1 MNSYRRLL
9 TGFTL
14 VFASIFSIVLGNSVL
29 IKVTSGEVCVLEVPI
44 NAKVAELM
52 ENLETI
58 TGIPLEQQLL
68 ISEGRV
74 FGISEKLYAE
84 EGQVFWLGTKNDS
97 YDEEEL
103 IPKKTYPGYR
113 NYFSLVSKGE
123 KNDIRFI
130 LKSLST
136 KSLPSLLGNMK
147 QLRHAGDRIIH
158 LHPLRFL
165 ECVFTDEELKA
176 YAHNVRKRGG
186 MIWSEFFDGISDS
199 LKDEMGIENMKD
211 EYIHDFASIVGIE
224 VSIIYGFILAQ
235 KWDDFIK
242 ALVIHIP
249 RDGDTGRYDQ

>member
-1 MNSYRRLL
+1 MNKYRRLL
-9 TGFTL
+9 IGFTL
-14 VFASIFSIVLGNSVL
+14 VFASIFSIALGNNIWV
-29 IKVTSGEVCVLEVPI
+29 KVSTGEDFVLEVPVTV
-44 NAKVAELM
+44 KVAELM

-113 NYFSLVSKGE
+113 NYSFLVTKGE
-123 KNDIRFI
+123 KGDIQFI

-136 KSLPSLLGNMK
+136 KSIPSLLSNMK
-147 QLRHAGDRIIH
+147 QLRRAGDRIIH

-176 YAHNVRKRGG
+176 YVHNVRKRGG
-186 MIWSEFFDGISDS
+186 MMWSEFFDGISDS
-199 LKDEMGIENMKD
+199 LKDEMGIGNMKD
-211 EYIHDFASIVGIE
+211 EYIHDFACIVGIE
-224 VSIIYGFILAQ
+224 VPIIYGFILAQ

-242 ALVIHIP
+242 ALVVHIP